1 MKLKPIAA
9 LISLAFSPLA
19 LAGGIQGAD
28 PALETVTIEGS
39 RQQQIGISDSAN
51 QGVVTGKQL
60 ENRPLAR
67 TAELL
72 EVVPGVIVTQHSGD
86 GKANQYFMRGFN
98 LDHGTDFRT
107 TVTGMPVNMPTHAH
121 GQGYSDLN
129 FVIPELVRTIQYK
142 KGTYYASEGDF
153 SAAGAAEIDYVRAL
167 PQGIASIELG
177 QNRYRRALLANST
190 EAGPGNLLFA
200 LEAAGNDGPWDSPE
214 NYKRYN
220 GVLSYGWKSGADE
233 FRTIVMAMRSSWDAT
248 DQVPQRAVTAGTI
261 SRFGTVDPTDG
272 GDTARYSL
280 SADWTR
286 RYQDGRLWANAYL
299 IRSRLDLFSNFTY
312 FLDNP
317 ADGDQFR
324 QAERRT
330 VAGVNI
336 DRSIVHPLAG
346 RDSETTVGLQV
357 RRDRLAPVGLYTT
370 AARQPLGTTRED
382 RVNETAAGL
391 FMSNATQW
399 TDWFRTIAGLRAD
412 HYVFDVASDNPANS
426 GKVTATIASPK
437 LSAIFTPTRNLELY
451 LNWGRGF
458 HSNDARGVLQ
468 TVDPVTGITVDRDGN
483 DVTRAT
489 PLVNAVGKEAGIR
502 FGGLVPG
509 LQTSLSLWQL
519 SLASELL
526 FVGDAGTTEASRP
539 SRRTGIEIANYYA
552 PAPGWI
558 IDADFAWSRPRFADA
573 DPAGSYIPGAIERTV
588 SVGASGSSGPWSGG
602 VRLRYF
608 GSRPLI
614 EDNSVRSASSM
625 LVNAKLGYAV
635 SKDVKL
641 TIEVLNLLNRRVSDI
656 DYYYAS
662 RLAGEAVP
670 VADRHSHPGE
680 PRTVRAALVYNF

>member
-1 MKLKPIAA
+1 MKPTPIAA
-9 LISLAFSPLA
+9 LLSLLVSPLA
-19 LAGGIQGAD
+19 LAGGIQGTD

-72 EVVPGVIVTQHSGD
+72 EVVPGLIVTQHSGD

-129 FVIPELVRTIQYK
+129 FLIPELVQTIQYK

-153 SAAGAAEIDYVRAL
+153 SAAGAAEIDYLRVL
-167 PQGIASIELG
+167 PAGIASLEVG
-177 QNRYRRALLANST
+177 QNGYRRALLANST
-190 EAGPGNLLFA
+190 EAGPGNLLYA
-200 LEAAGNDGPWDSPE
+200 LEAAGNDGPWDNPE

-233 FRTIVMAMRSSWDAT
+233 FRAIGMAMRSSWDAT
-248 DQVPQRAVTAGTI
+248 DQVPQRAVNAGAI
-261 SRFGTVDPTDG
+261 DRFGTVDPTDG
-272 GDTARYSL
+272 GETARYSL

-286 RYQDGRLWANAYL
+286 RYQDGRLRANAYL

-317 ADGDQFR
+317 VDGDQFH

-330 VAGVNI
+330 VTGFNI
-336 DRSIVHPLAG
+336 DRSFTHALAG
-346 RDSETTVGLQV
+346 RDSETSAGVQV
-357 RRDRLAPVGLYTT
+357 RRDRLAPVGLYST
-370 AARQPLGTTRED
+370 AARQRIGTTRED
-382 RVNETAAGL
+382 RVDETAAGL
-391 FMSNATQW
+391 FVSNATQW

-412 HYVFDVASDNPANS
+412 HYVFDVASGIPANS
-426 GKVTATIASPK
+426 GKVSATISSPK
-437 LSAIFTPTRNLELY
+437 LSAIFLPTRDMELY

-468 TVDPVTGITVDRDGN
+468 SVDPATGTTVDRDGN

-489 PLVNAVGKEAGIR
+489 PLVKAVGKEAGIR
-502 FGGLVPG
+502 LTGLVTG

-519 SLASELL
+519 NLASELL

-539 SRRTGIEIANYYA
+539 SRRTGIELANYYT

-558 IDADFAWSRPRFADA
+558 IDADLAWSRPRFADN
-573 DPAGSYIPGAIERTV
+573 DPAGAYIPGAIERTV
-588 SVGASGSSGPWSGG
+588 SVGASGASGPWSGG

-614 EDNSVRSASSM
+614 EDNSVRSGSSM

-635 SKDVKL
+635 SKNVKVSL
-641 TIEVLNLLNRRVSDI
+641 EVLNLFNRQVSDI

-662 RLAGEAVP
+662 RLAGEAAP

-680 PRTVRAALVYNF
+680 PRSVRAAVVYNF